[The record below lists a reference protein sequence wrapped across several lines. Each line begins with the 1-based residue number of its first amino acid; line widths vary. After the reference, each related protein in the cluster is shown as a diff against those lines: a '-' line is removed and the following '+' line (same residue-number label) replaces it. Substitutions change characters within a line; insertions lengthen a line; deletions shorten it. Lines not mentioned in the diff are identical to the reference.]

1 MSKADPDSGQ
11 GTAIAVVGM
20 AVRVPGA
27 ATADEFWR
35 NLRAGLESVT
45 VFGESE
51 LVEAGVSLEVVRR
64 PDYVRAKPVLDA
76 IDGFDADFFRLS
88 PREAACIRAVAQGL
102 SNPAI
107 ARQRGVSPHTIRN
120 QLSSALRKL
129 GLQNRYEITA
139 AVLRAGESF

>member
-88 PREAACIRAVAQGL
+88 PREAALTDPQHRIFL
-102 SNPAI
+102 E
-107 ARQRGVSPHTIRN
+107 
-120 QLSSALRKL
+120 SALEALEDAGHNPRRHP
-129 GLQNRYEITA
+129 GRIGVFA
-139 AVLRAGESF
+139 AAGCSSC